1 MKQYTLYICLFTLIG
16 LYYGCKSGAENPVQS
31 KKSDAR
37 LVKVQ
42 PVQTKKLLDKLQLPG
57 TLRAENVANILAT
70 TEGKVSTV
78 LVREGDRVEKDQ
90 VVAMISSLIR
100 EDIINSARLLM
111 QAKHEQWLKDPENTK
126 LKQELDQARQDY
138 QFALQQYKEIP
149 VTSPIAGVIAQRWID
164 VGDMIP
170 AKSKLFEIQ
179 STTKLLA
186 DVPVSELDIRKLKM
200 GQTVEIFADA
210 CPERNFNG
218 SIQRIYPQVEAK
230 TRNAMVEIRISDPCP
245 NLRAGMFVRV
255 TFTTRI
261 LEKVI
266 AIPLHAIIDR
276 PQKKIC
282 FIVNEGKATE
292 VTVST
297 GLESE
302 GWIEIVEGLNEGD
315 VLIVEGQEQLKNGS
329 MVKIQGTPQK
339 AEAVKE
345 KTS

>member
-1 MKQYTLYICLFTLIG
+1 MKRYALYICLFTLIG
-16 LYYGCKSGAENPVQS
+16 LYYGCNSSAENQAQT
-31 KKSDAR
+31 KKSDAK

-42 PVQTKKLLDKLQLPG
+42 PVQTKKLVDKLQIPG

-70 TEGKVSTV
+70 TEGKISTM
-78 LVREGDRVEKDQ
+78 LVRESDRVEKDQ
-90 VVAMISSLIR
+90 VVAMISSLVR

-111 QAKHEQWLKDPENTK
+111 QAKNEQWLKDPENTK

-149 VTSPIAGVIAQRWID
+149 VSSPITGVVSQRWVD

-179 STTKLLA
+179 SITKLLA

-218 SIQRIYPQVEAK
+218 AIQRIYPQVEAK
-230 TRNAMVEIRISDPCP
+230 TRNAMVEIRILDPCP
-245 NLRAGMFVRV
+245 NLKAGMFVRV
-255 TFTTRI
+255 TFITRI
-261 LEKVI
+261 LEKAI
-266 AIPLHAIIDR
+266 AIPLQAIIDR

-282 FIVNEGKATE
+282 FIVNEGKARE

-302 GWIEIVEGLNEGD
+302 GWVEIVEGLNEGD
-315 VLIVEGQEQLKNGS
+315 ALIVEGQEQLKNGS
-329 MVKIQGTPQK
+329 MVKIQGAPQK
-339 AEAVKE
+339 ADAAEG